1 MTLRELLDMLPIGML
16 DLEIKIKV
24 GNQYID
30 TDSVDVKDESIV
42 IYIDS

>member
-1 MTLRELLDMLPIGML
+1 MTLRELLDMLPVGML
-16 DLEIKIKV
+16 DLEIKIKI

-30 TDSVDVKDESIV
+30 TDSVDVENESIV